1 MYVLYVNFK
10 WSYLVEEDETDNNN
24 SVEVAVLNFSVK
36 DNSISVVAKQ
46 DIVNAIKG
54 KSKAKVNIFELH
66 VPFYYSKTRL

>member
-10 WSYLVEEDETDNNN
+10 WRYLVEEDETDNNN
-24 SVEVAVLNFSVK
+24 SMEVAVLNFSVK
-36 DNSISVVAKQ
+36 DNSISVVTKQ

-66 VPFYYSKTRL
+66 VPFYYIKTRL

>member
-10 WSYLVEEDETDNNN
+10 WRYLVEEDETDNNN

-66 VPFYYSKTRL
+66 VPF